1 MSDSDTDPLEH
12 SEPKPDRPE
21 ETGYDK
27 QIWLRGLWM
36 LLFAMLFSL
45 AGTILGVS
53 AVIQFLWMLFAK
65 KTNPLLADFGNDLGK
80 WLHDVALFQTGAT
93 EQKPFPWKKWG

>member
-1 MSDSDTDPLEH
+1 MSDSDADPLDLP
-12 SEPKPDRPE
+12 EPKPERPE
-21 ETGYDK
+21 EKEYDK

-45 AGTILGVS
+45 AGTILGVT

-80 WLHDVALFQTGAT
+80 WLHDVALFQSGAT
-93 EQKPFPWKKWG
+93 EQKPFPWKSRG

>member
-1 MSDSDTDPLEH
+1 MDQNDDEAVVLPR
-12 SEPKPDRPE
+12 PDGEQPE
-21 ETGYDK
+21 GLDK

-53 AVIQFLWMLFAK
+53 AVIQFLWMLIAK
-65 KTNPLLADFGNDLGK
+65 EKNPLLSEFGRDMGK

-93 EQKPFPWKKWG
+93 EEKPFPWKKWG